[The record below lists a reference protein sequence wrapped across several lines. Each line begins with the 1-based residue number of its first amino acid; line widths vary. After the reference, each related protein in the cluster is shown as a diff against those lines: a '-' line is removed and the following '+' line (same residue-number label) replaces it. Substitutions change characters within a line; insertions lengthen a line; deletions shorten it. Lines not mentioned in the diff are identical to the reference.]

1 MKSLR
6 LGRDRS
12 LSFLDLPEPPPPEP
26 EEVQVQ
32 MAYASICGYDMMML
46 SGRAAYPKDGCLG
59 HEGSA
64 IVTAVG
70 SRVSPADF
78 RTPPAA
84 SVTPAAPTVRS
95 IAWSRVAGP
104 T

>member
-12 LSFLDLPEPPPPEP
+12 LSFLDLPEPSPPEP

-46 SGRAAYPKDGCLG
+46 SGRAAIPR
-59 HEGSA
+59 
-64 IVTAVG
+64 TAAWATKV
-70 SRVSPADF
+70 
-78 RTPPAA
+78 PPL
-84 SVTPAAPTVRS
+84 
-95 IAWSRVAGP
+95 
-104 T
+104 